1 MDVTTSVVA
10 TGVTVTV
17 GRWSQ
22 DKDIPF
28 RIFVGFGFVAI
39 FLSVMSSG
47 NQKLAEA
54 FGALILVSALL
65 YYAVP
70 ISKKIGAL

>member
-1 MDVTTSVVA
+1 MDTTTAVVA
-10 TGVTVTV
+10 TGVVVTA

-28 RIFVGFGFVAI
+28 RIFVGFGFLAI
-39 FLSVMSSG
+39 ILAIMSSG

-54 FGALILVSALL
+54 FGALILVGAAVV
-65 YYAVP
+65 YAVP